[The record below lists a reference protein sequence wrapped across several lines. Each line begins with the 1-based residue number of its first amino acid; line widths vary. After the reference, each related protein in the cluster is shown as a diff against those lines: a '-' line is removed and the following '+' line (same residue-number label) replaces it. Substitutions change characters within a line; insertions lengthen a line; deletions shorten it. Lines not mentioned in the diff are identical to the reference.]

1 MEPAIRSVSG
11 PEVWGFAEVA
21 QVIGV
26 IALVLLLVSLI
37 VYGLRSESDPRHD
50 VDPGKMAAL
59 RRVRRRLVA
68 DDDGERDG
76 LWRPTGGPSGGDG
89 SA

>member
-21 QVIGV
+21 QVVGI
-26 IALVLLLVSLI
+26 IAIVLALVSLI
-37 VYGLRSESDPRHD
+37 FYGLRSVADPHNA

-89 SA
+89 SG